1 MQPQTDQH
9 ARIVAAA
16 EAVAG
21 RGENPTLTAVRTEL
35 GGGSFS
41 TISPVLRTWKAAQTH
56 DDEPMR
62 EPLPAR
68 LHEAAIA
75 GAGEIWRAALELAGE
90 RLAAERAAL
99 DATRVELDDA
109 VTEATATA
117 DELATQLEQAQS
129 TAQAATETAAQT
141 EAELRGTLHAEH
153 SQRAEAQQRFAVAQA
168 LADERQRELETART
182 QAQTI
187 AQALADEHQREIE
200 TARTQ
205 AQAAAEQAQ
214 STAQAAAETAAQTEA
229 ELRGTLHAEHSQR
242 AEAHQRCAV
251 AQALADERQREL
263 ETARTQAQAIA
274 ERASAAEALAE
285 ARQAEIERGQ
295 ILHREL
301 LARLEPVPDT
311 TPVARPEKT

>member
-21 RGENPTLTAVRTEL
+21 RGENVTLTAVRTEL

-41 TISPVLRTWKAAQTH
+41 TISPVLRAWKAAQAH
-56 DDEPMR
+56 DDEPVR
-62 EPLPAR
+62 EPLPDR

-129 TAQAATETAAQT
+129 TAQAA
-141 EAELRGTLHAEH
+141 
-153 SQRAEAQQRFAVAQA
+153 
-168 LADERQRELETART
+168 
-182 QAQTI
+182 
-187 AQALADEHQREIE
+187 
-200 TARTQ
+200 
-205 AQAAAEQAQ
+205 
-214 STAQAAAETAAQTEA
+214 AETAAQTEA
-229 ELRGTLHAEHSQR
+229 ELRGTLHAERSQR
-242 AEAHQRCAV
+242 AEAQQRCAV
-251 AQALADERQREL
+251 AQALADERQREI
-263 ETARTQAQAIA
+263 ETARTQVQAAA

-311 TPVARPEKT
+311 TPRSAPEKDVISP

>member
-21 RGENPTLTAVRTEL
+21 RGENVTLTAVRTEL

-41 TISPVLRTWKAAQTH
+41 TISPVLRAWKAAQAH
-56 DDEPMR
+56 DDEPVR
-62 EPLPAR
+62 EPLPDR

-129 TAQAATETAAQT
+129 TAQAA
-141 EAELRGTLHAEH
+141 
-153 SQRAEAQQRFAVAQA
+153 
-168 LADERQRELETART
+168 
-182 QAQTI
+182 
-187 AQALADEHQREIE
+187 
-200 TARTQ
+200 
-205 AQAAAEQAQ
+205 
-214 STAQAAAETAAQTEA
+214 AETAAQTEA
-229 ELRGTLHAEHSQR
+229 ELRGTLHAERSQR
-242 AEAHQRCAV
+242 AEAQQRCAV
-251 AQALADERQREL
+251 AQALADERQREI
-263 ETARTQAQAIA
+263 ETARTQAQAAA

-311 TPVARPEKT
+311 TPVARPKKT

>member
-153 SQRAEAQQRFAVAQA
+153 SQRAEA
-168 LADERQRELETART
+168 
-182 QAQTI
+182 
-187 AQALADEHQREIE
+187 
-200 TARTQ
+200 
-205 AQAAAEQAQ
+205 
-214 STAQAAAETAAQTEA
+214 
-229 ELRGTLHAEHSQR
+229 
-242 AEAHQRCAV
+242 HQRCAV

>member
-75 GAGEIWRAALELAGE
+75 GTGEIWRAALELAGE

-129 TAQAATETAAQT
+129 TAQAA
-141 EAELRGTLHAEH
+141 
-153 SQRAEAQQRFAVAQA
+153 
-168 LADERQRELETART
+168 
-182 QAQTI
+182 
-187 AQALADEHQREIE
+187 
-200 TARTQ
+200 
-205 AQAAAEQAQ
+205 
-214 STAQAAAETAAQTEA
+214 AETAAQRPKPSCA
-229 ELRGTLHAEHSQR
+229 EPCTLSAPNGQR
-242 AEAHQRCAV
+242 HN
-251 AQALADERQREL
+251 
-263 ETARTQAQAIA
+263 
-274 ERASAAEALAE
+274 SAALSPKHSLTNASERSRRH
-285 ARQAEIERGQ
+285 ARKPKPPPSGR
-295 ILHREL
+295 
-301 LARLEPVPDT
+301 
-311 TPVARPEKT
+311 ARPKRSPKRARPKSSVAKSCTESYSHASNRCPTPPP

>member
-41 TISPVLRTWKAAQTH
+41 TISPVLRAWKAAQAH

-75 GAGEIWRAALELAGE
+75 GTGEIWRAALELAGE

-117 DELATQLEQAQS
+117 DELATQL
-129 TAQAATETAAQT
+129 
-141 EAELRGTLHAEH
+141 
-153 SQRAEAQQRFAVAQA
+153 
-168 LADERQRELETART
+168 
-182 QAQTI
+182 
-187 AQALADEHQREIE
+187 
-200 TARTQ
+200 
-205 AQAAAEQAQ
+205 EQAQ

-311 TPVARPEKT
+311 TPVARPKKT

>member
-41 TISPVLRTWKAAQTH
+41 TISPVLRAWKAAQAH
-56 DDEPMR
+56 DDEPVR
-62 EPLPAR
+62 EPLPDR

-129 TAQAATETAAQT
+129 TAQAAARDGCTDRSRAA
-141 EAELRGTLHAEH
+141 RSPG
-153 SQRAEAQQRFAVAQA
+153 RQA
-168 LADERQRELETART
+168 LPT
-182 QAQTI
+182 QSS
-187 AQALADEHQREIE
+187 R
-200 TARTQ
+200 
-205 AQAAAEQAQ
+205 AAG
-214 STAQAAAETAAQTEA
+214 
-229 ELRGTLHAEHSQR
+229 RR
-242 AEAHQRCAV
+242 
-251 AQALADERQREL
+251 
-263 ETARTQAQAIA
+263 
-274 ERASAAEALAE
+274 
-285 ARQAEIERGQ
+285 
-295 ILHREL
+295 
-301 LARLEPVPDT
+301 
-311 TPVARPEKT
+311 RPGVSR

>member
-21 RGENPTLTAVRTEL
+21 RGENVTLTAVRTEL

-41 TISPVLRTWKAAQTH
+41 TISPVLRAWKAAQAH
-56 DDEPMR
+56 DDEPVR
-62 EPLPAR
+62 EPLPDR

-129 TAQAATETAAQT
+129 TAQAA
-141 EAELRGTLHAEH
+141 
-153 SQRAEAQQRFAVAQA
+153 
-168 LADERQRELETART
+168 
-182 QAQTI
+182 
-187 AQALADEHQREIE
+187 
-200 TARTQ
+200 
-205 AQAAAEQAQ
+205 
-214 STAQAAAETAAQTEA
+214 AETAAQTEA
-229 ELRGTLHAEHSQR
+229 ELRGTLHAERSQR
-242 AEAHQRCAV
+242 AEAQQRCAV
-251 AQALADERQREL
+251 AQALADE
-263 ETARTQAQAIA
+263 TPARDRDGTHARPKPPPSG
-274 ERASAAEALAE
+274 RARPKRSPKR
-285 ARQAEIERGQ
+285 ARPKSSVAKSC
-295 ILHREL
+295 HREL
-301 LARLEPVPDT
+301 LARLEPGPDT
-311 TPVARPEKT
+311 TPVARPKKT

>member
-41 TISPVLRTWKAAQTH
+41 TISPVLRAWKAAQAH
-56 DDEPMR
+56 DDEPVR
-62 EPLPAR
+62 EPLPDR

-117 DELATQLEQAQS
+117 DELATQLEQTQSAAQ
-129 TAQAATETAAQT
+129 TAAETAAQT
-141 EAELRGTLHAEH
+141 EAELREALDAER
-153 SQRAEAQQRFAVAQA
+153 SQRRAAEQQGAVAQA
-168 LADERQRELETART
+168 LADERQRE
-182 QAQTI
+182 
-187 AQALADEHQREIE
+187 IE
-200 TARTQ
+200 TAR
-205 AQAAAEQAQ
+205 
-214 STAQAAAETAAQTEA
+214 
-229 ELRGTLHAEHSQR
+229 
-242 AEAHQRCAV
+242 
-251 AQALADERQREL
+251 AD
-263 ETARTQAQAIA
+263 ARTTA

-285 ARQAEIERGQ
+285 ARQAEIERAQ
-295 ILHREL
+295 ALHREL
-301 LARLEPVPDT
+301 LERVEPVPDT
-311 TPVARPEKT
+311 TPAS